1 MKQSNI
7 PFILFLLIVQ
17 FSLTL
22 NLHLLKKKNFSY
34 AHKSNIAMKR
44 IKNRLH
50 ALKDDTSCKVAAK
63 FVLLTISDIRAEE
76 DRTSLALVDDV
87 DTNIKKIK
95 ELLKEGYVIQIE
107 IKTNHHFVLIQKNP
121 DEMYLLQAFYKFY
134 RLKDW
139 LSHDELVTV
148 NIDKFF
154 DMLKFVM
161 NPNNDLEKR
170 NKVILDLFYPFQ
182 LSQGNQE
189 KIDEM
194 LKYFNH
200 NPCVTFVHVDYVNY
214 DFSVKEKGRKFDV
227 LFDDVVRHF
236 TIY

>member
-1 MKQSNI
+1 
-7 PFILFLLIVQ
+7 
-17 FSLTL
+17 
-22 NLHLLKKKNFSY
+22 
-34 AHKSNIAMKR
+34 
-44 IKNRLH
+44 
-50 ALKDDTSCKVAAK
+50 
-63 FVLLTISDIRAEE
+63 
-76 DRTSLALVDDV
+76 
-87 DTNIKKIK
+87 
-95 ELLKEGYVIQIE
+95 
-107 IKTNHHFVLIQKNP
+107 
-121 DEMYLLQAFYKFY
+121 
-134 RLKDW
+134 
-139 LSHDELVTV
+139 
-148 NIDKFF
+148 
-154 DMLKFVM
+154 MLRFVM

-214 DFSVKEKGRKFDV
+214 DFSVKEKGSKFDV